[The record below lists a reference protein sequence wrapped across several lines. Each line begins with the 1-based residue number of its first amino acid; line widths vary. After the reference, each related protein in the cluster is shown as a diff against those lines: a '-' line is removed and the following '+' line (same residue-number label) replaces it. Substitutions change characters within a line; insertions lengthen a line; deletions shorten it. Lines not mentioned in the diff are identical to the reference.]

1 MATTADTEVGMRVN
15 SWDLWPL
22 IRAAFSAATALALLS
37 LAALLAGCGGG
48 DDLAPEPPSSA
59 SATIGAAGG
68 TLDGPDGSQVVTIH
82 SRSPAARSPH
92 GATRRPARW
101 VAAAVRAA
109 RAS

>member
-1 MATTADTEVGMRVN
+1 MRAN

-22 IRAAFSAATALALLS
+22 IRAAFSAAMALALLS

-48 DDLAPEPPSSA
+48 DLVPEPPSLA
-59 SATIGAAGG
+59 SATIGATGG

-82 SRSPAARSPH
+82 SRSAPVARSTH

-101 VAAAVRAA
+101 VAAAVQAA